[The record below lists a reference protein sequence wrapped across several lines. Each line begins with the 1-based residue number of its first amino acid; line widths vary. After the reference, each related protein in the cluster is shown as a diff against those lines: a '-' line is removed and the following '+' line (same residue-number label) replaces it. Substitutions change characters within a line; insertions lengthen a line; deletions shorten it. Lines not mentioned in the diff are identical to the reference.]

1 MFRRHWHECA
11 NLERVWNIF
20 VTGACKGCW
29 SSLLVEDFLRLA
41 ACSSATICLHHDC
54 SRLCRSHIVHRSGR
68 PSHNG
73 TLIVLLSLIL
83 HHERQL
89 LLRKTIVDVAAR
101 LLRAVHDLGILSK
114 FL

>member
-1 MFRRHWHECA
+1 MFRRDRHECA
-11 NLERVWNIF
+11 NLERVWNVF
-20 VTGACKGCW
+20 VTGACKGCR
-29 SSLLVEDFLRLA
+29 SALLVENFLSLA
-41 ACSSATICLHHDC
+41 AYPSATICLHHYC
-54 SRLCRSHIVHRSGR
+54 SRLCRSHIVHGSGR

-73 TLIVLLSLIL
+73 TLIVLLPLIL

-101 LLRAVHDLGILSK
+101 LLRAVHDLGILSQ